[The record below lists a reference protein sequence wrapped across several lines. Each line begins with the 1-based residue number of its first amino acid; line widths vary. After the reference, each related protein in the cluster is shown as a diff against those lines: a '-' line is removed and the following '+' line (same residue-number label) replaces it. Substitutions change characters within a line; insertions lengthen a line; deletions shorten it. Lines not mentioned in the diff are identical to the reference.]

1 VTDASEWHTAAS
13 FAVVFAQRQFGDA
26 TERRVEVERTEVEPP
41 QDPQAWPG
49 WDCEPVCGWMLSQLG
64 RSDSGQQ
71 ESGAGTG
78 GAQAHP
84 AEEPAGQAAPLFI
97 DSAVIIGATG
107 QADLV
112 QAGALAANPPAELV
126 APVRVVLS
134 VSGAQPG
141 TKVQAVTRILWP
153 DAPGWNPQDPVYVP
167 VNDLGASDPGGTAI
181 PEGWQRDAGSG
192 RLKRADPGSQ
202 GAAAK

>member
-1 VTDASEWHTAAS
+1 MTDASEWHTAAS

-41 QDPQAWPG
+41 QDPQVWPG
-49 WDCEPVCGWMLSQLG
+49 WDCEPVSGWMLSQLG
-64 RSDSGQQ
+64 RSDSAQQ
-71 ESGAGTG
+71 GSGAGTG

-84 AEEPAGQAAPLFI
+84 AEEPAGQAAQPGAVQAASRAQLFI
-97 DSAVIIGATG
+97 DSAVVIGATG

-126 APVRVVLS
+126 APVRLVLS

-167 VNDLGASDPGGTAI
+167 VNDLGASDPGGAAI

-192 RLKRADPGSQ
+192 KESS
-202 GAAAK
+202 